1 MPSVFS
7 PHHESLRYARKR
19 NFIYSHKA
27 FPMPIFTKICSDF
40 HENRLRVSRKSV
52 PIFTKICY
60 DFYEN
65 LFQSFTKICSDFH
78 ENLTGPQHYVQIHPQ
93 QTNADSAKRN
103 SFTPTKHSTNFTA
116 PIFIK
121 PKPLDNFFRVFLYL
135 LFLCPPPHI
144 TRKKCRQ

>member
-1 MPSVFS
+1 MLHCVKQLIDLQKCLQYFHHITSLYVTRVNVTLFTAIRPSLCPF
-7 PHHESLRYARKR
+7 
-19 NFIYSHKA
+19 
-27 FPMPIFTKICSDF
+27 
-40 HENRLRVSRKSV
+40 SRKSV

-60 DFYEN
+60 DFHEN
-65 LFQSFTKICSDFH
+65 LFQSFTKICYDFH

-135 LFLCPPPHI
+135 LFLCPPPPHH
-144 TRKKCRQ
+144 KEKM